1 MVGLERRKDLRM
13 YTLYYRWKDRRTDEK
28 ISNAYMKFIIE
39 PGTSADIDEL
49 EKLYNELND
58 YLATTIN
65 YPGWI
70 KGIYPIR
77 EDAVAGVNDN
87 MLYVARTDG
96 RIAGSV
102 ILNHQPEKAYENVR
116 WKMELD
122 YSCIFVIHTFVVH
135 PSFLK
140 KGVGHALMDYSLE
153 LAQRSGIKS
162 VRLDVYEKNLPA
174 ISLYEKCGFEYVDT
188 VDLGLGKYGL
198 NWFKLYEKVI

>member
-1 MVGLERRKDLRM
+1 M

>member
-1 MVGLERRKDLRM
+1 M

-28 ISNAYMKFIIE
+28 INNAYMKFIIE
-39 PGTSADIDEL
+39 PGTSTDIDEL

-58 YLATTIN
+58 YLAATIN

>member
-1 MVGLERRKDLRM
+1 
-13 YTLYYRWKDRRTDEK
+13 
-28 ISNAYMKFIIE
+28 MKFIIE
-39 PGTSADIDEL
+39 PGTSTDIDEL

-58 YLATTIN
+58 YLAATIN

-122 YSCIFVIHTFVVH
+122 YSCIFVIHTFAVH

-153 LAQRSGIKS
+153 LAQRSEINS

-188 VDLGLGKYGL
+188 VDLGLGQYGL
-198 NWFKLYEKVI
+198 DWFRLYEKII

>member
-1 MVGLERRKDLRM
+1 M

-28 ISNAYMKFIIE
+28 INNAYMKFIIE

-58 YLATTIN
+58 YLAATIN

>member
-1 MVGLERRKDLRM
+1 M

-28 ISNAYMKFIIE
+28 INNAYMKFIIE
-39 PGTSADIDEL
+39 PGTSTDIDEL

-58 YLATTIN
+58 YLAATIN

-153 LAQRSGIKS
+153 LAQRSEINS

>member
-1 MVGLERRKDLRM
+1 M

-28 ISNAYMKFIIE
+28 INNAYMKFIIE
-39 PGTSADIDEL
+39 PGTSTDIDEL

-58 YLATTIN
+58 YLAATIN

-122 YSCIFVIHTFVVH
+122 YSCIFVIHTFVVY

-140 KGVGHALMDYSLE
+140 IGVGHALMDYSLE
-153 LAQRSGIKS
+153 LAQSSGIKS

-174 ISLYEKCGFEYVDT
+174 ISLYEKCGFEYIDT
-188 VDLGLGKYGL
+188 VDLGFGNYGL
-198 NWFKLYEKVI
+198 DWFKLYEKLV